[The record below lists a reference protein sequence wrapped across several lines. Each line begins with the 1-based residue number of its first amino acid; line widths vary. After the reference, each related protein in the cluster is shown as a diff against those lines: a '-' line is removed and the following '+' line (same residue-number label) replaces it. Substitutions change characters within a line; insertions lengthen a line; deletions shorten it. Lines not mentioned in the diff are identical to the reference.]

1 LISEVENSDEDE
13 DGDDDDDDDDDSDG
27 KKRRRGR
34 SFDKGVPYELKVDEA
49 KWPILPDTDGVSL
62 AILKDIVRSFL
73 TLTYREYLILVLR
86 SYSYSSRPNYEQL
99 QDFRSLDG
107 HHQKSCRIY

>member
-1 LISEVENSDEDE
+1 MISKVENSDEDE
-13 DGDDDDDDDDDSDG
+13 HGNDDDDDEDDSDG
-27 KKRRRGR
+27 KKRRRSR

-49 KWPILPDTDGVSL
+49 KWPILPNTDGVSL

-99 QDFRSLDG
+99 QDFCSLDG
-107 HHQKSCRIY
+107 HHQKSCQIY